1 MKATE
6 LKSESLKKEYS
17 VVIPAADF
25 EKEVDAKIDRIAKTN
40 QISGFPSGQGSERNA
55 EAEIPRFGFGRSFG

>member
-25 EKEVDAKIDRIAKTN
+25 EKEPDCENN
-40 QISGFPSGQGSERNA
+40 QNSGLPSGQGSERNA

>member
-25 EKEVDAKIDRIAKTN
+25 EKEVDAKINQIAKTTK
-40 QISGFPSGQGSERNA
+40 IPGFRQLKVC
-55 EAEIPRFGFGRSFG
+55 